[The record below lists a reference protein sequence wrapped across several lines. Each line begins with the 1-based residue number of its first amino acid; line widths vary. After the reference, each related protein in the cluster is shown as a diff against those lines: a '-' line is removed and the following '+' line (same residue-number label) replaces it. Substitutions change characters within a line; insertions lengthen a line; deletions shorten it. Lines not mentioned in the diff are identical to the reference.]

1 MALYVHPENQQLLWD
16 IMNKIQ
22 VVNEFFLPH
31 SSSQK
36 EQWFKSVIQ
45 MFYDRYKNHKLQ
57 INDLHKLNQ
66 ETITYIMTTIR
77 DRVEH
82 SQKKQPEIERYSQ
95 VQQPTIT
102 KEQRVENKQEFY
114 SQQFQERQ
122 NEYKTM
128 FEKQAP
134 SEINFR
140 DKIEDTAI
148 SNMEELMRIHKQQ
161 RDVEL
166 QQYAPPPPNLKIEP
180 TTVNITAEII
190 ETDEQKMKKSVSWND
205 NNNNNMQIMDYEDRF
220 KKQVEE
226 ITYLKSVV
234 TSLSGTIETLC
245 KEMIHIKRHVD
256 VSAGDQFI
264 LDQHGVGGTEWSP
277 PNPPPSFP

>member
-1 MALYVHPENQQLLWD
+1 MSLYIHPENQQLLWD

-22 VVNEFFLPH
+22 IVNEFFLPH
-31 SSSQK
+31 PASQK

-45 MFYDRYKNHKLQ
+45 MFYDRYKTYKLQ
-57 INDLHKLNQ
+57 INDLHRLNQ
-66 ETITYIMTTIR
+66 ETITYIMTTIKG
-77 DRVEH
+77 RVE
-82 SQKKQPEIERYSQ
+82 SLEKKQEIERHSQ
-95 VQQPTIT
+95 FHQPNVT
-102 KEQRVENKQEFY
+102 KEHRVENKQEFY

-134 SEINFR
+134 SEIDFR

-148 SNMEELMRIHKQQ
+148 SNMEELMRMHKQQ

-166 QQYAPPPPNLKIEP
+166 QQYAPPPPNLKIES

-190 ETDEQKMKKSVSWND
+190 ETDENKTKKSVSWND
-205 NNNNNMQIMDYEDRF
+205 NNSQIMDYEDRL

-226 ITYLKSVV
+226 ITYLKTVV
-234 TSLSGTIETLC
+234 SSLSGTVETLC
-245 KEMIHIKRHVD
+245 KEMIQLRRHVD

-264 LDQHGVGGTEWSP
+264 LDQHGGETLGFP
-277 PNPPPSFP
+277 PAPILYM